1 MPRVA
6 FVVEGKRIEV
16 DASPGET
23 ILDVAIRSDVKMGHA
38 CGGVCA
44 CSTCHCWVK
53 KGLASLSEQ
62 EDREADILDK
72 AFDVKP
78 TSRLGCQSELDDEDV
93 EVEITPESLDAWY
106 DEHPVERKAAIERG
120 EYK

>member
-1 MPRVA
+1 MPKIA
-6 FVVEGKRIEV
+6 FLAEGKRIEV
-16 DASPGET
+16 DARPGES
-23 ILDVAIRSDVKMGHA
+23 ILDAAIRSDVKMGHA

-53 KGLASLSEQ
+53 KGLDSLSEQ

-72 AFDVKP
+72 AFEVKP
-78 TSRLGCQSELDDEDV
+78 SSRLGCQAEVGEEDL
-93 EVEITPESLDAWY
+93 EVEITPESLTAWY

-120 EYK
+120 DYK